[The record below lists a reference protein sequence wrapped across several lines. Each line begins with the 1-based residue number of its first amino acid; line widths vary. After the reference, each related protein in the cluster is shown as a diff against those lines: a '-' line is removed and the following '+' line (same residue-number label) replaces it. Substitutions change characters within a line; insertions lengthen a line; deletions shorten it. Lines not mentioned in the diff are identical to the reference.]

1 LNAAAYDENVKL
13 PIGQLGKVASH
24 AGPALE

>member
-1 LNAAAYDENVKL
+1 LNTAAYDENVEL

-24 AGPALE
+24 VGPALE